1 MKIIKHSIFILTL
14 VLCVQQINA
23 QESKAKTSTDE
34 KKIKENP
41 DGWNLGGT
49 GSLTFNQVGLK
60 NWAAG
65 GDPSISAQAM
75 LNAYAD
81 YKFGKH
87 LWQSRLGI
95 EYGQQK
101 IKGQSFRKNSDRLE
115 FFTKY
120 GYAIHKSVYVSA
132 YANVKTLMTPT
143 YEFNASNDKVRMISK
158 FASPMNIES
167 ALGIDYV
174 PNQYLSIFA
183 SPVASK
189 MIIVADDEIAALDL
203 HGAKGK
209 NFRYEL
215 GATVLVTYKQEIF
228 KNTNV
233 QSYLKL
239 YKDYLSGPAQN
250 IDVDWQNTI
259 GLKVNKFLSASVF
272 THLIWDYDVLIPQFD
287 DGGTQIGT
295 ARKLQFKNVIGV
307 GLSYTMAKKIVKTPV
322 EK

>member
-1 MKIIKHSIFILTL
+1 MRTFKLWGFFALLLLSVT
-14 VLCVQQINA
+14 QANA
-23 QESKAKTSTDE
+23 QEAKAKTTIDE
-34 KKIKENP
+34 KKIKENT

-49 GSLTFNQVGLK
+49 GSLTFNQIGLK

-65 GDPSISAQAM
+65 GDPSIAAQAM
-75 LNAYAD
+75 VNAYAD

-120 GYAIHKSVYVSA
+120 GYEIHKSVYVSA
-132 YANVKTLMTPT
+132 YANAKTLMTPT
-143 YEFNASNDKVRMISK
+143 YEFSSSNEKTRMISK

-167 ALGIDYV
+167 ALGIDFV

-189 MIIVADDEIAALDL
+189 MIVVADDEIAALDL
-203 HGAKGK
+203 HGANGK

-215 GATVLVTYKQEIF
+215 GSTIIVTYKQEIF

-233 QSYLKL
+233 QSFLKI

-287 DGGTQIGT
+287 DGGIPVGS
-295 ARKLQFKNVIGV
+295 ARKLQFKNIIGV
-307 GLSYTMAKKIVKTPV
+307 GLSYTMAKKI
-322 EK
+322 EKKPIEQ